1 MRRAWKPGRGYR
13 TAIRNTSWWRNNHDG
28 TITAVVALTI
38 WPEITDLAEDE
49 DYFDRAR
56 PAYELWTVRLPL
68 GADDPVRA
76 PSWMPDR
83 IGRFRLMPRRYR
95 NGWLQ
100 PGPIYM
106 LCDKPHRVTWWA
118 EDDPRREVLDRG
130 PVPAKLAACIAADD
144 KLWRRSLLRTN
155 CYIGPVR
162 VPRLVYDAWR
172 VAFRVGWK
180 P

>member
-13 TAIRNTSWWRNNHDG
+13 TALRNTSWWRNNHDG
-28 TITAVVALTI
+28 TITAKVVITA
-38 WPEITDLAEDE
+38 WPEGDIDE
-49 DYFDRAR
+49 STV
-56 PAYELWTVRLPL
+56 PGHELWTVRLPL
-68 GADDPVRA
+68 DPDDPLRA
-76 PSWMPDR
+76 PSWVPDR
-83 IGRFRLMPRRYR
+83 IGRSRLMPRRYR

-100 PGPIYM
+100 PGPVYM

-144 KLWRRSLLRTN
+144 KRWRRSLLRVN